1 MSFPRSVAILGGRGM
16 LGTDLARACHA
27 LHATV
32 RCYDLPEFDIT
43 NRDHCVA
50 ALGDCDVVVNCA
62 AYTNVDGAETE
73 SILARKVN
81 AQAVG
86 DLGML
91 ARRTGKRILHISTDF
106 VFDGT
111 LDRPYVETDQ
121 PNPISEY
128 GRSKLAGETL
138 LQESGCSHAVVRL
151 QWTYGHHGN
160 NFVKKL
166 IERAQKSGELKVV
179 DDQVGSPTATVEVAK
194 ALCELLDQGIEGL
207 YHFAS
212 RGYVSRFDM
221 AKTIAERLSLDVVVK
236 PCKTA
241 DFSSPA
247 QRPLNSR
254 FTCDKIEDVLK
265 GPIEPWQASL
275 EHFLETV

>member
-1 MSFPRSVAILGGRGM
+1 M
-16 LGTDLARACHA
+16 
-27 LHATV
+27 
-32 RCYDLPEFDIT
+32 
-43 NRDHCVA
+43 
-50 ALGDCDVVVNCA
+50 
-62 AYTNVDGAETE
+62 
-73 SILARKVN
+73 
-81 AQAVG
+81 
-86 DLGML
+86 
-91 ARRTGKRILHISTDF
+91 
-106 VFDGT
+106 
-111 LDRPYVETDQ
+111 ETDQ

-138 LQESGCSHAVVRL
+138 LQQSGCPHAIVRV
-151 QWTYGHHGN
+151 QWTSGHHGN

-166 IERAQKSGELKVV
+166 IERARNSTELEVV

-194 ALCELLDQGIEGL
+194 ALCELLDKGIEGL

-247 QRPLNSR
+247 PRPLNSR
-254 FTCDKIEDVLK
+254 FDCEKVAELLK
-265 GPIEPWQASL
+265 APIEPWQASL
-275 EHFLETV
+275 GHFLETL

>member
-1 MSFPRSVAILGGRGM
+1 MSFPRSIAILGGRGM
-16 LGTDLARACHA
+16 LGTDLAEACHGRGA
-27 LHATV
+27 DV
-32 RCYDLPEFDIT
+32 KCYDLPEFDIT
-43 NRDHCVA
+43 DRDHCTA

-62 AYTNVDGAETE
+62 AYTNVDGAESEAT
-73 SILARKVN
+73 LARNVN
-81 AQAVG
+81 ATAVG
-86 DLGML
+86 DLGRL
-91 ARRTGKRILHISTDF
+91 AKRAGKRILHISTDF

-121 PNPISEY
+121 PNPIGEY

-138 LQESGCSHAVVRL
+138 LHQSGCSHAIVRV

-166 IERAQKSGELKVV
+166 IERARNSTELKVV

-194 ALCELLDQGIEGL
+194 ALCELLDKGVEGL

-212 RGYVSRFDM
+212 RGYISRFDL
-221 AKTIAERLSLDVVVK
+221 AKAIAERLSLDVVIK
-236 PCKTA
+236 PCRTS
-241 DFSSPA
+241 DVSSPA

-254 FTCDKIEDVLK
+254 FDCEKIVELLK
-265 GPIEPWQASL
+265 APMEPWQASL
-275 EHFLETV
+275 AHFLETR